1 MRAADAAA
9 GRQPLGDIQ
18 NLLPRFTASVPA
30 AGTQLVDGQENLPPS
45 LSAMSPLLPPRP
57 RAAPPAGPQ
66 ATQPGASLLQRLLQL
81 RQPDGS
87 QSDQPLVPPAMP
99 WAAPAGSGQRRG
111 RLSSLQA
118 SRRRRAAAG
127 GSSPRLH
134 RAAWSKPLSVKGRN
148 AASVA
153 PTRVQRA
160 RAQTRFHSARS
171 LGAPH
176 PV

>member
-118 SRRRRAAAG
+118 GVPAPPAAEPVQMI
-127 GSSPRLH
+127 SPQSELQSAQQC
-134 RAAWSKPLSVKGRN
+134 AAVLLYVILQTPGWL
-148 AASVA
+148 
-153 PTRVQRA
+153 QRSTA
-160 RAQTRFHSARS
+160 TPGLPCR
-171 LGAPH
+171 
-176 PV
+176 